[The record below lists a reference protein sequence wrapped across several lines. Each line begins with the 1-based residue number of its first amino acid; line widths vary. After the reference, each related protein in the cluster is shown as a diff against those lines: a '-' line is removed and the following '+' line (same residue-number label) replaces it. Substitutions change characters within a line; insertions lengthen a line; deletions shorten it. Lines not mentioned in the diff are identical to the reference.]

1 MNTLKILSL
10 LCVIA
15 LVSSCKQ
22 DNWLD
27 WKAQNELW
35 LANNAK
41 QDSVETTH
49 TGLQYKCIYK
59 GLNDNGFARPD
70 DAKEVIINY
79 SGRLIN
85 GYEFDAENNAKMY
98 VSALVEGFREGLKLM
113 DEAGIYEFYI
123 PYELGYGVK
132 GTGTEGTTSHIPPYS
147 TLIFRVTLI
156 DVL

>member
-1 MNTLKILSL
+1 MKTFKILSL

-49 TGLQYKCIYK
+49 TGLQYKCICK
-59 GLNDNGFARPD
+59 GLN
-70 DAKEVIINY
+70 EI
-79 SGRLIN
+79 GRHT
-85 GYEFDAENNAKMY
+85 
-98 VSALVEGFREGLKLM
+98 S
-113 DEAGIYEFYI
+113 
-123 PYELGYGVK
+123 ELQ
-132 GTGTEGTTSHIPPYS
+132 S
-147 TLIFRVTLI
+147 R
-156 DVL
+156 

>member
-1 MNTLKILSL
+1 MKTLQIFSL

-35 LANNAK
+35 LAENAK
-41 QDSVETTH
+41 RDGVQTTH
-49 TGLQYKCIYK
+49 TGLQYKCIFK
-59 GLNDNGFARPD
+59 GVDNFARPD
-70 DAKEVIINY
+70 DAKEVIIDY

-113 DEAGIYEFYI
+113 NETGIYEFYI
-123 PYELGYGVK
+123 PYELGYGIK
-132 GTGTEGTTSHIPPYS
+132 GAGTEGTSSHIPPYS
-147 TLIFRVTLI
+147 TLIFHVTLN

>member
-1 MNTLKILSL
+1 MKTLKILSL

-41 QDSVETTH
+41 QDSV
-49 TGLQYKCIYK
+49 